1 MRSTISSRLVPSLFG
16 PIWAA
21 ATFIARTSI
30 PRTSRGIAIHLL
42 ILLRARGCGSP
53 TPVRH
58 STPVPPDPTYTDV
71 NVHQSALPG
80 EEPAVREAARRSP
93 RGCLASIRGIHPICI
108 PRFGGHLSQQKGDED
123 RSGS

>member
-21 ATFIARTSI
+21 ATFI

-42 ILLRARGCGSP
+42 MLAGPRVRVP
-53 TPVRH
+53 TPVRR

-80 EEPAVREAARRSP
+80 EEPVASALVPPRVREASRGGLPLFDSRDSP
-93 RGCLASIRGIHPICI
+93 DLRLPVRGP
-108 PRFGGHLSQQKGDED
+108 P
-123 RSGS
+123 

>member
-21 ATFIARTSI
+21 ATFIPRTSI

-42 ILLRARGCGSP
+42 ILMRARGFGL
-53 TPVRH
+53 
-58 STPVPPDPTYTDV
+58 TYTDV

-80 EEPAVREAARRSP
+80 EAPVTSTLDPSASPGRRAPEPQGLPRSDSRDSPDLRLPVRGP
-93 RGCLASIRGIHPICI
+93 P
-108 PRFGGHLSQQKGDED
+108 
-123 RSGS
+123 

>member
-21 ATFIARTSI
+21 AIFIWRTSIPI

-42 ILLRARGCGSP
+42 ILMRARGCGWP
-53 TPVRH
+53 TAVRH

-80 EEPAVREAARRSP
+80 EAPVASALVPPRVREASRGGLPLFDSRDSP
-93 RGCLASIRGIHPICI
+93 DLRLPVRGP
-108 PRFGGHLSQQKGDED
+108 P
-123 RSGS
+123 